1 MSSIRQTNVNWFRD
15 AAPYINQHRGKTFV
29 VCFSGDAVN
38 SKGFDALIHDLALLD
53 TLGIRLVLVA
63 GARPQIADRLAL
75 EQIPSEYANG
85 LRITNEDA
93 LNAVIEAVGRVRVLI
108 EARLS
113 LSLINTPMSGSEIK
127 VSSGNFITA
136 RPMGIINGVDFGHT
150 GKVRKVAV
158 DAISRQLEIGQ
169 CVLLSPLG
177 YSPTGEVFNLRAEE
191 VATACASALA
201 ADKLILFSDSQK
213 NKEQE
218 PWPLA
223 PQLTA
228 SQLDERLLDSI
239 DNPELRMHLENAR
252 EALLRGVQRC
262 HILDR
267 NIDGGLLK
275 ELFTR
280 DGAGTLISDDN
291 YEGLRRANINDV
303 AGILELIAPLEDK
316 QALVRRSREQLELE
330 IDYFTII
337 ERDGVIIGCAALY
350 PYRQDNVG
358 ELACLAINP
367 DYHGEGRGDLLLAEI
382 ERQALEQGLSRLF
395 VLSTQTMH
403 WFIEHGFKEG
413 DLDALPVE
421 KAKLYNYQRRAK
433 VFIKP
438 L

>member
-1 MSSIRQTNVNWFRD
+1 MSPLPQTNINWFRD

-29 VCFSGDAVN
+29 VYFSGEAVN
-38 SKGFDALIHDLALLD
+38 SDGFDALIHDLALLD
-53 TLGIRLVLVA
+53 TLGVRLVLVS
-63 GARPQIADRLAL
+63 GARPQIEERLAL
-75 EQIPSEYANG
+75 ENIASQYADG
-85 LRITNEDA
+85 LRITNEGS

-127 VSSGNFITA
+127 VCSGNFITA
-136 RPMGIINGVDFGHT
+136 RPIGVINGIDFSHT
-150 GKVRKVAV
+150 GKVRKVAA
-158 DAISRQLEIGQ
+158 DAINRQLETGQ

-201 ADKLILFSDSQK
+201 ADKLIILSEHSSNGSSQR
-213 NKEQE
+213 
-218 PWPLA
+218 PLGS
-223 PQLTA
+223 QLTTTQV
-228 SQLDERLLDSI
+228 SERLAQGI
-239 DNPELRMHLENAR
+239 DDPELEMHLRNAR
-252 EALLRGVQRC
+252 DALGNGVQRC
-262 HILDR
+262 HIIDR
-267 NIDGGLLK
+267 SIDGGLLK

-280 DGAGTLISDDN
+280 DGAGTLISNDD
-291 YEGLRRANINDV
+291 YEGLRRATINDV
-303 AGILELIAPLEDK
+303 AGILALIAPLEEK

-350 PYRQDNVG
+350 PYPDDSVG
-358 ELACLAINP
+358 ELACLAIDP
-367 DYHGEGRGDLLLAEI
+367 DYHGEGRGDLLLAET
-382 ERQALEQGLSRLF
+382 ERQAREQGLKRLF

-403 WFIEHGFKEG
+403 WFIERGFKEG
-413 DLDALPVE
+413 DLDALPIE